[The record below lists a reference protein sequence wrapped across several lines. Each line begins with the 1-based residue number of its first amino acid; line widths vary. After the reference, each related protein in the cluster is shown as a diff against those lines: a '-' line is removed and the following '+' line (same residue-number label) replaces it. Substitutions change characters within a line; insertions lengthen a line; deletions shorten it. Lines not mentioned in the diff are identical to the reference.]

1 MFNTIY
7 FNYFIYCLNYYILDI
22 RLTNER
28 FKLAILIQFNKK
40 NLVFYL

>member
-7 FNYFIYCLNYYILDI
+7 FNYFIYYLNYYIVDI

-28 FKLAILIQFNKK
+28 FKLTILIQFNKK
-40 NLVFYL
+40 FLVFYL